1 MQTELKS
8 LRYFATLADT
18 LSFTVAANKLGMTQ
32 PALSIAMQRL
42 EERVGVELLRRTSRH
57 VILTPAGEAYARGA
71 REILALVD
79 QVERT
84 TAEVASGQEGLCRI
98 GFVQSA
104 SFDVVPPI
112 LRSVQDHASRVRL
125 QLSAITSIEQLRQLI
140 DGQLDIGL
148 VRQAVHGFADVSLTL
163 VHEQRMVA
171 ALPATHRLASNRSLP
186 LSALRNEVFLMVPDQ
201 RSPAINARVRAACE
215 AAGYQPRA
223 SLEAVE
229 MATILSFVGEGLGVA
244 LLPANCRR
252 FADRTVSLIDLEDAN
267 DHLNLPLYLAH
278 RKVERDLTV
287 RRIIDIALR
296 TLARLQ
302 PRQASPLPSSAAS
315 DRPDGGVG
323 R

>member
-1 MQTELKS
+1 MHTDLKS

-18 LSFTVAANKLGMTQ
+18 LSFTAAANKLRMTQ

-42 EERVGVELLRRTSRH
+42 EERVGTELLRRTSRH

-79 QVERT
+79 QVEKT

-112 LRSVQDHASRVRL
+112 LRSVQDQAARVRL
-125 QLSAITSIEQLRQLI
+125 QLFEATSIDQLKRLTDGEI
-140 DGQLDIGL
+140 DVGL
-148 VRQAVHGFADVSLTL
+148 VRQAVHGFADLSLAL

-171 ALPATHRLASNRSLP
+171 ALPAAHRLASTHCLP
-186 LSALRNEVFLMVPDQ
+186 LSALHEEVFLMVPDR
-201 RSPAINARVRAACE
+201 RSPAINARVLAACA
-215 AAGYQPRA
+215 AAGFQPRA
-223 SLEAVE
+223 SFEAVE

-244 LLPANCRR
+244 LLPASCRR
-252 FADRTVSLIDLEDAN
+252 FADRTVSLIDLEDVN

-278 RKVERDLTV
+278 RKVERDPTV

-296 TLARLQ
+296 RLSQLQ
-302 PRQASPLPSSAAS
+302 PH
-315 DRPDGGVG
+315 
-323 R
+323 